1 MTGSVLPT
9 QVSASDRLGLTLFF
23 AAALHALII
32 LGVTFDLE
40 DFRARDIPL
49 SLEITLVHSS
59 DKEKPDDA
67 DYLAQANQ
75 AGGGNVE
82 EKLLPSSPAFNPRPN
97 NERGDAQQSIPLAA
111 PESQPELN
119 DTTVMTASV
128 ESREKLPQ
136 PKDSPQ
142 QEVPDTPVEADLLM
156 HSRAI
161 ARISANIEQRKQTY
175 AQRKRVKTLTAATKE
190 YRYAAY
196 MDAWRQKV
204 ERIGNLNYPDE
215 AKRRSLNGHLTLSV
229 ELKADGSVQKIE
241 VLESSGHGVL
251 DDGAIRIVKMASP
264 FSEFPP
270 EMRKETDVLRIVR
283 VWQFQNDNFQQS
295 RN

>member
-1 MTGSVLPT
+1 MTGT
-9 QVSASDRLGLTLFF
+9 INTNQVSASDRLGLTLFF

-40 DFRARDIPL
+40 KFKADTPL

-59 DKEKPDDA
+59 NKDKPDDA
-67 DYLAQANQ
+67 AYLAQANQ
-75 AGGGNVE
+75 VGGGNVE

-97 NERGDAQQSIPLAA
+97 NERGDAEQNIPLAA
-111 PESQPELN
+111 PDTQPELN
-119 DTTVMTASV
+119 DTTVITANV
-128 ESREKLPQ
+128 ESRDKIPQ
-136 PKDSPQ
+136 PHDSPQ
-142 QEVPDTPVEADLLM
+142 QEVPDTPVSAEQLM

-161 ARISANIEQRKQTY
+161 STLSFNIEQRKQNY
-175 AQRKRVKTLTAATKE
+175 AQRKRVKTLTASTRE

-215 AKRRSLNGHLTLSV
+215 AKRRGLSGHLTLSV
-229 ELKADGSVQKIE
+229 ELKADGKVNKIE
-241 VLESSGHGVL
+241 ILESSGKRVL
-251 DDGAIRIVKMASP
+251 DDGAIRIVELAAP

-270 EMRKETDVLRIVR
+270 SIRKETDILRIVR
-283 VWQFQNDNFQQS
+283 IWQFQNDSFQQS

>member
-1 MTGSVLPT
+1 MTGNLLAH
-9 QVSASDRLGLTLFF
+9 QVSPSDRLGLTLFF

-40 DFRARDIPL
+40 KFRAKDIPL

-59 DKEKPDDA
+59 DNDKPDDA

-82 EKLLPSSPAFNPRPN
+82 ERMLPSSPAFNPRTN
-97 NERGDAQQSIPLAA
+97 NDRGDAEQSVPLAA
-111 PESQPELN
+111 PDPQPQRN
-119 DTTVMTASV
+119 DTTVMTANVASDNQMQQ
-128 ESREKLPQ
+128 PQ
-136 PKDSPQ
+136 ESPQ
-142 QEVPDTPVEADLLM
+142 EEMPDTPVAADLLM

-161 ARISANIEQRKQTY
+161 ARISANIEQRKQNY
-175 AQRKRVKTLTAATKE
+175 AQRKRVKTVTAATRE

-215 AKRRSLNGHLTLSV
+215 AKRRRLSGHLTLSV
-229 ELKADGSVQKIE
+229 ELTVNGKVNKIE
-241 VLESSGHGVL
+241 ILESSGQQVL
-251 DDGAIRIVKMASP
+251 DDGAIRIVKMAAP

-270 EMRKETDVLRIVR
+270 EMRKETDILRIVR
-283 VWQFQNDNFQQS
+283 VWQFQNDSFLQS
-295 RN
+295 R

>member
-1 MTGSVLPT
+1 MTGNLLAH

-40 DFRARDIPL
+40 KFRSDIPL

-59 DKEKPDDA
+59 DKDKPDDA

-75 AGGGNVE
+75 AGGGTVE

-97 NERGDAQQSIPLAA
+97 NERGDAEQSIPLAA
-111 PESQPELN
+111 PEPQQQLN
-119 DTTVMTASV
+119 DTTVMTTEMAS
-128 ESREKLPQ
+128 RDKLPQ
-136 PKDSPQ
+136 PQESPQ
-142 QEVPDTPVEADLLM
+142 EEVPDTPVSADLLM

-161 ARISANIEQRKQTY
+161 ARISANIEQRKQDY

-215 AKRRSLNGHLTLSV
+215 AKRRGLNGHLTLSV
-229 ELKADGSVQKIE
+229 ELKADGNVNKIE
-241 VLESSGHGVL
+241 VLESSGQRVL
-251 DDGAIRIVKMASP
+251 DDGAIRIVKMAAP
-264 FSEFPP
+264 FSEFPL
-270 EMRKETDVLRIVR
+270 EMRKETDILRIVR
-283 VWQFQNDNFQQS
+283 VWQFQNDSFLQS
-295 RN
+295 R

>member
-1 MTGSVLPT
+1 MTGNLLAH

-40 DFRARDIPL
+40 KFRSDIPL

-59 DKEKPDDA
+59 DKDKPDDA

-75 AGGGNVE
+75 VGGGTVE
-82 EKLLPSSPAFNPRPN
+82 EKLLPASPAFNPRPN
-97 NERGDAQQSIPLAA
+97 NERGDAEQSIPLAA
-111 PESQPELN
+111 PEPQQQLN
-119 DTTVMTASV
+119 DTTVMTTEMASHD
-128 ESREKLPQ
+128 KLPQ
-136 PKDSPQ
+136 PQESPQ
-142 QEVPDTPVEADLLM
+142 EELPDTPVSADLLM

-161 ARISANIEQRKQTY
+161 ARISANIEQRKQDY

-215 AKRRSLNGHLTLSV
+215 AKRRGLNGHLTLSV
-229 ELKADGSVQKIE
+229 ELKADGSVNKIE
-241 VLESSGHGVL
+241 VLESSGQRVL
-251 DDGAIRIVKMASP
+251 DDGAIRIVKMAAP
-264 FSEFPP
+264 FSEFPL
-270 EMRKETDVLRIVR
+270 EMRKETDILRIVR
-283 VWQFQNDNFQQS
+283 VWQFQNDSFLQS
-295 RN
+295 R

>member
-1 MTGSVLPT
+1 VTSHALPT
-9 QVSASDRLGLTLFF
+9 QVSAADRLGLTLFF
-23 AAALHALII
+23 AAALHALVI
-32 LGVTFDLE
+32 LGITFDMDKLLPK
-40 DFRARDIPL
+40 DIPL

-59 DKEKPDDA
+59 AKEKPDDA

-75 AGGGNVE
+75 AGGGTVE

-97 NERGDAQQSIPLAA
+97 NDRGDAEQNIPLAA
-111 PESQPELN
+111 PSPQQSRD

-136 PKDSPQ
+136 PVDSPQ
-142 QEVPDTPVEADLLM
+142 QEVPETPVAADLLM

-161 ARISANIEQRKQTY
+161 ARISANIEQRKQIY
-175 AQRKRVKTLTAATKE
+175 AQRKRVKTLTARTKE

-215 AKRRSLNGHLTLSV
+215 AKRRQLSGHLTLSV
-229 ELKADGSVQKIE
+229 ELRADGNVEKIE
-241 VLESSGHGVL
+241 VLESSGHQVL
-251 DDGAIRIVKMASP
+251 DDGAIRIVKMAAP

-270 EMRKETDVLRIVR
+270 DMRKETDILRIVR
-283 VWQFQNDNFQQS
+283 VWQFENNSFLQS